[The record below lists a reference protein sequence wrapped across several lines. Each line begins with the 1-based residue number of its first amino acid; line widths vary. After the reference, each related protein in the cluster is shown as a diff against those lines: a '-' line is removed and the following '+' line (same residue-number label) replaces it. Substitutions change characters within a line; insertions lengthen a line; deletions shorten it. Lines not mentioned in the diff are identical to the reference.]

1 MLSLSFKKEFF
12 QKVKNRI
19 QITDILLILRRLCCQ
34 KTKLTVIIPKAL
46 SRHFQNKWFYN
57 KSDEASKPDDW
68 IKAGWANK
76 ADDWIKAGWAKR
88 TDDWIK
94 AGCEMISM
102 AGWAMMAD
110 DWIKAGWAN
119 KADDDNKADDER
131 MAIVNVCEFWW

>member
-1 MLSLSFKKEFF
+1 MMTKIEFRNYF
-12 QKVKNRI
+12 YLLKNQDSGGRGI
-19 QITDILLILRRLCCQ
+19 
-34 KTKLTVIIPKAL
+34 
-46 SRHFQNKWFYN
+46 YN

-119 KADDDNKADDER
+119 KADEER